1 MNKFHAMLLLMVL
14 VFFGLTQ
21 TLLAQNLPYQ
31 HYTERD
37 KNLKDTNNLQYF
49 FRNGSFNGH
58 ARYYTSFTDN
68 ADDLSDYFA
77 NAFGMGIGYE
87 TGKFKNFQIGISGF
101 FICNL
106 YSSNL
111 AKPDPLTGLL
121 SRYELGLFDM
131 ENPTNQN
138 DLDGLEDLNIKYN
151 YKKSNVKF
159 GKQHIRT
166 PFINPQD
173 SRMRPTLVDG
183 IVASFNEVK
192 NTKFDIGYLYA
203 ISPRSTVKWF
213 DVGESI
219 GVYASGLNPDGS
231 RSNYAGNLKSDGV
244 FYVGITHQLKKHHDF
259 QVWNLY
265 VENIFNTSLLQYN
278 GSFNLNNKAKLNL
291 GLQGIAQQA
300 INDGGNQDQ
309 SKTYMLK
316 DNKSYTYGA
325 RLEIAKEKIGSFQLN
340 YNRITEHGRYLMPRE
355 WSRDPFFT
363 FMPRERNEGYAN
375 VHAVN
380 AVLGK
385 SYGKSGFRSDLS
397 YGRFYLPDV
406 KNTEMNK
413 YAFPSYWQFNADIR
427 YKTHGFLK
435 GFDFQLLYVYK
446 GQMGKNYSNNRYVF
460 NKVNMSLYNFVINYH
475 F

>member
-1 MNKFHAMLLLMVL
+1 MRKLNYLFLL
-14 VFFGLTQ
+14 FFIGLNQ
-21 TLLAQNLPYQ
+21 LLTAQNLPYQ
-31 HYTERD
+31 HHTERERHAS
-37 KNLKDTNNLQYF
+37 DTNSLQHF
-49 FRNGSFNGH
+49 FRNGNFYGH
-58 ARYYTSFTDN
+58 ARYYTSFTNN
-68 ADDLSDYFA
+68 ASDLSDYFA

-101 FICNL
+101 FIYNL

-111 AKPDPLTGLL
+111 GNNDALTGLG
-121 SRYELGLFDM
+121 SRYEIGLFDI
-131 ENPTNQN
+131 ENPSNHN
-138 DLDGLEDLNIKYN
+138 DLDRLEDLYIKYN
-151 YKKSNVKF
+151 YKKSNIKF
-159 GKQHIRT
+159 GKQHIRS

-173 SRMRPTLVDG
+173 GRMRPTLVDG
-183 IVASFNEVK
+183 IVLNFYEVK
-192 NTKFDIGYLYA
+192 NTRLDIGYLYK
-203 ISPRSTVKWF
+203 ISPRSTIKWF

-231 RSNYAGNLKSDGV
+231 KSNYAGNLKSDGAI
-244 FYVGITHQLKKHHDF
+244 YAGITHQLKKQHDF

-278 GSFNLNNKAKLNL
+278 GSFNINNKTQVSL

-300 INDGGNQDQ
+300 INDGGNKDQ
-309 SKTYMLK
+309 SKTYMLQ

-325 RLEIAKEKIGSFQLN
+325 RLEIAKEKTGSFQLN

-355 WSRDPFFT
+355 WNRDPFFT

-380 AVLGK
+380 AVFGK
-385 SYGKSGFRSDLS
+385 SFGESGFRSDIS
-397 YGRFYLPDV
+397 YGRFYMPDV

-413 YAFPSYWQFNADIR
+413 YSMPSYWQFNADIR
-427 YKTHGFLK
+427 YKAHGFFK

-446 GQMGKNYSNNRYVF
+446 GQMESNYKNNRYVF
-460 NKVNMSLYNFVINYH
+460 NKVDMGLYNFIVNYH